1 MHHVHLE
8 STDSTQTYLKQN
20 LEALRTIEQNVLVST
35 SKQMAGYGRSDNEWE
50 FLENALAFSFTLEPN
65 EELTLTSLEIGVLL
79 TKFFKSYDNLELLLK
94 WPNDLLSPEQAKVGG
109 ILCTYKDPKTIL
121 VGVGINVGKMSIDK
135 NKFPY
140 PVASLSEDLILK
152 EEDYMEMPRAIY
164 DYILANRIR
173 KNALKEQWDK
183 VCIHL
188 HQKVRIVDGANETKG
203 IFRGIDHDG
212 SALLDVDGKMTKVI
226 TGSLFMN

>member
-8 STDSTQTYLKQN
+8 STESTQTYLKEN
-20 LEALRTIEQNVLVST
+20 LQELRSVEHNVLIST
-35 SKQMAGYGRSDNEWE
+35 SRQTSGFGRSGSEWE

-79 TKFFKSYDNLELLLK
+79 TKFFKDYDNLELLLK

-109 ILCTYKDPKTIL
+109 ILCNYKDPKTIL
-121 VGVGINVGKMSIDK
+121 VGIGINLGKMNIPKD
-135 NKFPY
+135 KFPY
-140 PVASLSEDLILK
+140 PVDSLSNDLLLK
-152 EEDYMEMPRAIY
+152 EEDYMEIPRAIY
-164 DYILANRIR
+164 DYILTNRIR
-173 KNALKEQWDK
+173 KDALKKFWNN

-188 HQKVRIVDGANETKG
+188 HKEVSIIDGDLKTVG

-226 TGSLFMN
+226 TGSLFIN